1 MRQNLLI
8 MLASFWAVLSP
19 VMPMI
24 YLAMLAIFID
34 TCFGIWRS
42 VKKGGWKAF
51 QSRRL
56 SDTISKS
63 LLYSGAIMFTF
74 LIEKYI
80 AGDII
85 SEFISIELIMTKVFA
100 FFCVMVE
107 IKSINESYESV
118 TGKNVLAALRKFI
131 TRTKTNLDEFK

>member
-1 MRQNLLI
+1 MRQNVMILF
-8 MLASFWAVLSP
+8 ASFWAVISP

-24 YLAMLAIFID
+24 YIAILAIAID

-51 QSRRL
+51 KSRRL
-56 SDTISKS
+56 SNTISKS
-63 LLYSGAIMFTF
+63 LLYGGAIMFIY

-85 SEFISIELIMTKVFA
+85 SNFISVELIMTKVFA

-107 IKSINESYESV
+107 VKSINESYEDV
-118 TGKNVLAALRKFI
+118 TGKNVLAALRKFV
-131 TRTKTNLDEFK
+131 TRTKQDIDELR

>member
-1 MRQNLLI
+1 MILF
-8 MLASFWAVLSP
+8 ASFWAVISP

-24 YLAMLAIFID
+24 YIAMLAIAID

-51 QSRRL
+51 KSRRL
-56 SDTISKS
+56 SNTISKS
-63 LLYSGAIMFTF
+63 LLYGGAIMFIY

-85 SEFISIELIMTKVFA
+85 SNFISVELIMTKVFA

-107 IKSINESYESV
+107 VKSINESYEDV
-118 TGKNVLAALRKFI
+118 TGKNVLAALRKFV
-131 TRTKTNLDEFK
+131 TRTKQDIDELR

>member
-1 MRQNLLI
+1 MILF
-8 MLASFWAVLSP
+8 ASFWAVISP

-24 YLAMLAIFID
+24 YIAMLAIAID

-51 QSRRL
+51 KSRRL
-56 SDTISKS
+56 SNTISKS
-63 LLYSGAIMFTF
+63 LLYGGAIMFTY

-85 SEFISIELIMTKVFA
+85 SNFISVELIMTKVFA

-107 IKSINESYESV
+107 VKSINESYEDV
-118 TGKNVLAALRKFI
+118 TGKNVLAALRKFV
-131 TRTKTNLDEFK
+131 TRTKQDIDELK

>member
-1 MRQNLLI
+1 MRQNVMILV
-8 MLASFWAVLSP
+8 ASFWAVLSP

-24 YLAMLAIFID
+24 YIAMAAIFID

-51 QSRRL
+51 KSRRL
-56 SDTISKS
+56 SHTISKS
-63 LLYSGAIMFTF
+63 LLYGGAIMFTF

-85 SEFISIELIMTKVFA
+85 ANFISVELIMTKVFA

-131 TRTKTNLDEFK
+131 TRTKENLDDLK

>member
-1 MRQNLLI
+1 
-8 MLASFWAVLSP
+8 
-19 VMPMI
+19 
-24 YLAMLAIFID
+24 
-34 TCFGIWRS
+34 
-42 VKKGGWKAF
+42 
-51 QSRRL
+51 
-56 SDTISKS
+56 
-63 LLYSGAIMFTF
+63 MFTF

-85 SEFISIELIMTKVFA
+85 SEFISVELIMTKVFA

>member
-1 MRQNLLI
+1 MILF
-8 MLASFWAVLSP
+8 ASFWAVISP

-24 YLAMLAIFID
+24 YIAMLAIAID

-51 QSRRL
+51 KSRRL
-56 SDTISKS
+56 SNTISKS
-63 LLYSGAIMFTF
+63 LLYGGAIMFTY

-85 SEFISIELIMTKVFA
+85 SNFISVELIMTKVFA

-107 IKSINESYESV
+107 VKSINESYEDV
-118 TGKNVLAALRKFI
+118 TGKNVLAALRKFV
-131 TRTKTNLDEFK
+131 TRTKQDIDELR

>member
-1 MRQNLLI
+1 MRQNVMILF
-8 MLASFWAVLSP
+8 ASFWAVISP

-24 YLAMLAIFID
+24 YIAMLAIAID

-51 QSRRL
+51 KSRRL
-56 SDTISKS
+56 SNTISKS
-63 LLYSGAIMFTF
+63 LLYGGAIMFIY

-85 SEFISIELIMTKVFA
+85 SNFISVELIMTKVFA

-107 IKSINESYESV
+107 VKSINESYEDV
-118 TGKNVLAALRKFI
+118 TGKNVLAALRKFV
-131 TRTKTNLDEFK
+131 TRTKQDIDELR

>member
-1 MRQNLLI
+1 MILF
-8 MLASFWAVLSP
+8 ASFWAVISP

-24 YLAMLAIFID
+24 YIAMLAIAID

-51 QSRRL
+51 KSRRL
-56 SDTISKS
+56 SNTISKS
-63 LLYSGAIMFTF
+63 LLYGSAIMFTY

-85 SEFISIELIMTKVFA
+85 SNFISVELIMTKVFA

-107 IKSINESYESV
+107 VKSINESYEDV
-118 TGKNVLAALRKFI
+118 TGKNVLAALRKFV
-131 TRTKTNLDEFK
+131 TRTKQDIDELR

>member
-1 MRQNLLI
+1 MRQNVLMLI
-8 MLASFWAVLSP
+8 ASFWAILSP

-24 YLAMLAIFID
+24 YIAALCIGID
-34 TCFGIWRS
+34 TGFGIWRTIK
-42 VKKGGWKAF
+42 VDGWKSF
-51 QSRRL
+51 ESNKM
-56 SDTISKS
+56 SHMVSKVI
-63 LLYSGAIMFTF
+63 LYGGAIIFTF

-85 SEFISIELIMTKVFA
+85 AQFISVELIMTKVFA

>member
-1 MRQNLLI
+1 MILF
-8 MLASFWAVLSP
+8 ASFWAVISP

-24 YLAMLAIFID
+24 YIAMLAISID

-51 QSRRL
+51 KSRRL
-56 SDTISKS
+56 SNTISKS
-63 LLYSGAIMFTF
+63 LLYGGAIMFIY

-85 SEFISIELIMTKVFA
+85 SNFISVELIMTKVFA

-107 IKSINESYESV
+107 VKSINESYEDV
-118 TGKNVLAALRKFI
+118 TGKNVLAALRKFV
-131 TRTKTNLDEFK
+131 TRTKQDIDELR

>member
-1 MRQNLLI
+1 MRQNVMILF
-8 MLASFWAVLSP
+8 ASFWAVISP

-24 YLAMLAIFID
+24 YIAMLAIAID

-51 QSRRL
+51 KSRRL
-56 SDTISKS
+56 SNTISKS
-63 LLYSGAIMFTF
+63 LLYGSAIMFTY

-85 SEFISIELIMTKVFA
+85 SNFISVELIMTKVFA

-107 IKSINESYESV
+107 VKSINESYEDV
-118 TGKNVLAALRKFI
+118 TGKNVLAALRKFV
-131 TRTKTNLDEFK
+131 TRTKQDIDELR

>member
-1 MRQNLLI
+1 MILF
-8 MLASFWAVLSP
+8 ASFWAVISP

-24 YLAMLAIFID
+24 YIAILAIAID

-51 QSRRL
+51 KSRRL
-56 SDTISKS
+56 SNTISKS
-63 LLYSGAIMFTF
+63 LLYGGAIMFIY

-85 SEFISIELIMTKVFA
+85 SNFISVELIMTKVFA

>member
-1 MRQNLLI
+1 MRQNVLI
-8 MLASFWAVLSP
+8 LFASFWAVLSP

-24 YLAMLAIFID
+24 YLAMLAITID

-63 LLYSGAIMFTF
+63 LLYGGAIMFTF

-85 SEFISIELIMTKVFA
+85 AQFISIELIMTKVFA

-107 IKSINESYESV
+107 VKSINESYESV
-118 TGKNVLAALRKFI
+118 TGKNVLSALRKFI

>member
-1 MRQNLLI
+1 MRQNVMILF
-8 MLASFWAVLSP
+8 ASFWAVISP

-24 YLAMLAIFID
+24 YIAMLAISID

-51 QSRRL
+51 KSRRL
-56 SDTISKS
+56 SNTISKS
-63 LLYSGAIMFTF
+63 LLYGGAIMFTY

-85 SEFISIELIMTKVFA
+85 SNFISVELIMTKVFA

-107 IKSINESYESV
+107 VKSINESYEDV
-118 TGKNVLAALRKFI
+118 TGKNVLAALRKFV
-131 TRTKTNLDEFK
+131 TRTKQDIDELR